1 MGFSFVWYLFWWCF
15 GFDFVGFVVGRFAW
29 FGWVCVIVSW
39 FYVYCDYWCG
49 FCLSLYG
56 VVLGGLFVWLFVC
69 CDLYWYW
76 FWDFCVLAL
85 GCFLLVLLGRF
96 VGAWISGFGCD
107 IGFGLCGSLGVFGWV
122 CGWAGVWVAP
132 LARGLCCG
140 VLGWVCWLLSGASWI
155 ATLVLVLNGFGVLCG

>member
-1 MGFSFVWYLFWWCF
+1 M
-15 GFDFVGFVVGRFAW
+15 GFVVGRFAW

-39 FYVYCDYWCG
+39 FYVYCDCWCG

-56 VVLGGLFVWLFVC
+56 VVLGGLLYGWFVC

-96 VGAWISGFGCD
+96 VGAWVSGFGCD
-107 IGFGLCGSLGVFGWV
+107 IGFRFVWEFGCVWLGLRLG
-122 CGWAGVWVAP
+122 
-132 LARGLCCG
+132 RGLGCAIG
-140 VLGWVCWLLSGASWI
+140 
-155 ATLVLVLNGFGVLCG
+155 